1 MGESLASP
9 VSADTKATTA
19 GNFNK
24 TMRDANMNT
33 SGRGSPDVG
42 VHKTQTM
49 RGKSAKNPGLG
60 ARQYQTE
67 RG

>member
-42 VHKTQTM
+42 VHKT
-49 RGKSAKNPGLG
+49 
-60 ARQYQTE
+60 
-67 RG
+67 